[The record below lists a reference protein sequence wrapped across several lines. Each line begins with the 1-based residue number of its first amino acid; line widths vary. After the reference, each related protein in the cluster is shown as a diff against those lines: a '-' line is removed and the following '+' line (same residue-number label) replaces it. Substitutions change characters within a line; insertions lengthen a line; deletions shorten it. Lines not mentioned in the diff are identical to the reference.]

1 MKHHKYNSKYDPKHI
16 AKQTTL
22 TRASVEVSATAPTV
36 VKIPD
41 SLPGGTK
48 VLDAKAARQAAPA
61 PTQATVSRDDKAS
74 QAMVS
79 EGGPATVPVPYAAPM
94 SHPAAIGLATLP
106 AGSIEGSPLES
117 SPAISTK
124 IH

>member
-16 AKQTTL
+16 AKQTTV

-36 VKIPD
+36 VSIPD
-41 SLPGGTK
+41 SQPGGTK
-48 VLDAKAARQAAPA
+48 VLYSKVARQDAPA
-61 PTQATVSRDDKAS
+61 PIQATVSRDDKAS

-79 EGGPATVPVPYAAPM
+79 EGGPV
-94 SHPAAIGLATLP
+94 TLP
-106 AGSIEGSPLES
+106 AAPVEGEPLER